1 MKNCSK
7 QCYCNPFSKSVE
19 HYVNFEKPR
28 LEIRS
33 TMLKAFHSYQ
43 RAFLRVRK
51 HTAHLFWAE
60 LSNRYD
66 VLILCWSFQRKRLLA
81 QRVCNSQQVCKP
93 IAHTD
98 LNPLRPPLKYLGL
111 CIGTSPA
118 SQMSSF
124 PTCSPTPK
132 THYKSSQAHD
142 LYEGSGCSFSG
153 MT

>member
-1 MKNCSK
+1 MCIKNRLK
-7 QCYCNPFSKSVE
+7 TALNNAIATLFSKSVE

-98 LNPLRPPLKYLGL
+98 LNPLRPRLKYLGL

-124 PTCSPTPK
+124 SNLLPNS
-132 THYKSSQAHD
+132 
-142 LYEGSGCSFSG
+142 
-153 MT
+153 